1 MVPGTLAPVYT
12 LSPSSPP
19 PLSCTGQQF
28 GQGRGTVHEAL
39 HRRRQVGQNWGRLE
53 GHAKEPFS
61 VMSLN
66 KGMDR
71 ICLVHTESP
80 KPRTVPGTY
89 GGAQ

>member
-1 MVPGTLAPVYT
+1 MVPGTLEPVYT

-19 PLSCTGQQF
+19 PLSCTRQQF
-28 GQGRGTVHEAL
+28 GQGRGTIHEAL
-39 HRRRQVGQNWGRLE
+39 HRRRQVGQIWGRLE

-66 KGMDR
+66 EGMDR